1 MRLGIF
7 AMHVKFIFNF
17 SFVNIIVKF
26 NTSIVSN
33 SFPSCGIICVGYN
46 LDVYSNISDLHVL
59 LANKK
64 SKLKHFFINLHI
76 ALTISDL
83 III

>member
-33 SFPSCGIICVGYN
+33 SFPSCGIKCVGYN
-46 LDVYSNISDLHVL
+46 LDVYSIISLIYMYYL
-59 LANKK
+59 QIK
-64 SKLKHFFINLHI
+64 NLNNGR
-76 ALTISDL
+76 SY
-83 III
+83 